1 MAGEQADELAAALAP
16 RLALLRALAT
26 EQHLTRVADQLGVPQ
41 PTVSRWLAAISEQLG
56 APVVVRSGRGIR
68 LTRAGEL
75 LAEAAAGSLG
85 ALTAGCRRAV
95 QEAHPE
101 RGQVVLGFLHMLGRS
116 LVPELVRGF
125 RARHPGV
132 RFGLVQAARQ
142 EVLARLA
149 AGRVD
154 LAFVA
159 PLPVDQPE
167 FGYRRVSEQELLVN
181 MPESHRFA
189 GRRRVR
195 LAELADEEFIGME
208 HGTGLRQ
215 ITDELCADAGFTPRM
230 AFEGQETETV
240 RALVAAGLGVALLP
254 PAETGPPP
262 GVVELPVTPRAS
274 RTIGLVWV
282 ADQPVAPAVAAFREF
297 TLMK

>member
-1 MAGEQADELAAALAP
+1 
-16 RLALLRALAT
+16 
-26 EQHLTRVADQLGVPQ
+26 
-41 PTVSRWLAAISEQLG
+41 
-56 APVVVRSGRGIR
+56 
-68 LTRAGEL
+68 
-75 LAEAAAGSLG
+75 
-85 ALTAGCRRAV
+85 
-95 QEAHPE
+95 
-101 RGQVVLGFLHMLGRS
+101 
-116 LVPELVRGF
+116 
-125 RARHPGV
+125 
-132 RFGLVQAARQ
+132 
-142 EVLARLA
+142 
-149 AGRVD
+149 
-154 LAFVA
+154 
-159 PLPVDQPE
+159 
-167 FGYRRVSEQELLVN
+167 
-181 MPESHRFA
+181 
-189 GRRRVR
+189 
-195 LAELADEEFIGME
+195 ME